1 MAPKKPGG
9 AATRTATGGV
19 LNNAIR
25 KAREAKYQMFVF
37 RQMDEVL
44 DQVLNAAILHEKY
57 RAHVAAI
64 AAHVRAPHRSSDA
77 LMPAQRAPSSRR

>member
-9 AATRTATGGV
+9 LAATRTATSGV
-19 LNNAIR
+19 LNTAIG
-25 KAREAKYQMFVF
+25 KARETKFQVFVF
-37 RQMDEVL
+37 QQMDAVL
-44 DQVLNAAILHEKY
+44 DEAILHEKY

-64 AAHVRAPHRSSDA
+64 AAHVRATHGSSDA